1 MLETTLVV
9 VCSEFGRTPK
19 ISRLVQHY
27 KLPGRDH
34 WGAAQS
40 VLMAGGGV
48 GGGRV
53 IGETDRIGAYPV
65 DASVNPQNLAA
76 TLYETLG
83 IPRSANWKD
92 VGGRPYHVYEAD
104 PITGLA

>member
-1 MLETTLVV
+1 
-9 VCSEFGRTPK
+9 
-19 ISRLVQHY
+19 
-27 KLPGRDH
+27 
-34 WGAAQS
+34 
-40 VLMAGGGV
+40 
-48 GGGRV
+48 
-53 IGETDRIGAYPV
+53 
-65 DASVNPQNLAA
+65 VNPQNLAA